1 MAGFNAL
8 SECEKRLFGF
18 LATAA
23 ETDFYWD
30 YDSYYKDDPEQEAG
44 MFVRSNV
51 AQFPPRTELRYD
63 NMRGEKQIVSVAAV
77 SNAVQCKYAA
87 AILADLARR
96 RREEDS
102 GIAAGARPALG
113 KETAVVLTDENLL
126 LPLLYA
132 LPADIARR
140 RDMGDLA
147 GALRLIDARLSS
159 GVQPLLAPRREAE
172 RLRLTRLPYDYPY
185 TRPEAVALVRAEW
198 PGFTEAQFDALL
210 DGGVMVDY
218 VIGVSA
224 GIAYGVS
231 YVSKQPR
238 RNLEILTR
246 FVNDRRYMG
255 WGNFFDPRN
264 RSYFGLKF
272 AYDTIPNE
280 LVPFDYDTFEAYPGQ
295 VEAVVTNLQT
305 GRAEYREVP
314 RRDASFL
321 LLQATCA
328 MPVLFQPIRLDDG
341 APYLDG
347 GCSDAIPWKR
357 ALAVGCDRVV
367 VVLTR
372 ERSYRKEQEQLMPLF
387 RRVYRK
393 YPVFLEGLRTRAERY
408 NQCREEL
415 FALEQ
420 EGRVLVIA
428 PANTRGFSRTER
440 DRQKILALWQ
450 DGFFA
455 GRRAAEAVRDFWTR
469 ETPSAGTPE

>member
-1 MAGFNAL
+1 MKTGL
-8 SECEKRLFGF
+8 
-18 LATAA
+18 
-23 ETDFYWD
+23 
-30 YDSYYKDDPEQEAG
+30 
-44 MFVRSNV
+44 
-51 AQFPPRTELRYD
+51 
-63 NMRGEKQIVSVAAV
+63 
-77 SNAVQCKYAA
+77 
-87 AILADLARR
+87 
-96 RREEDS
+96 
-102 GIAAGARPALG
+102 
-113 KETAVVLTDENLL
+113 VLE
-126 LPLLYA
+126 
-132 LPADIARR
+132 
-140 RDMGDLA
+140 G
-147 GALRLIDARLSS
+147 GALRTIFSS
-159 GVQPLLAPRREAE
+159 GVCDAFLNEK
-172 RLRLTRLPYDYPY
+172 LPMPDY
-185 TRPEAVALVRAEW
+185 T
-198 PGFTEAQFDALL
+198 
-210 DGGVMVDY
+210 
-218 VIGVSA
+218 IGVSA

-231 YVSKQPR
+231 YLSRQKR
-238 RNLEILTR
+238 RNLQLLMHYA
-246 FVNDRRYMG
+246 NDRRYMG

-372 ERSYRKEQEQLMPLF
+372 ERSYRKEPEQLMPLF

-455 GRRAAEAVRDFWTR
+455 GRRAAEAVRDFWTPPIFQWAAVSSWR
-469 ETPSAGTPE
+469 KWFCTRNPYCFLRFTIFLRKFYKILEILFPACRFAYIMLERSIHDRIGPAVPDGLEYWERKAQLWTFSPSLPSAAAWRSSCTA